1 MIVDASSSMPENQPK
16 IGREPPAQQD
26 GRRLLL
32 LSTTTGYQ
40 AQAFRDAARK
50 IGASLVLASDRCHVL
65 EDPWHDG
72 AIPVRFE
79 NPEES
84 AQKILEFARA
94 NPIQGLTAIG
104 DPPTLTAALVAREL
118 SLSYH
123 PVEAVE
129 TCRDKFKMRE
139 LCRAAGLPLP
149 WYRRWRANEDPAA
162 IAGAV
167 PFPCVLKP
175 LGLSASRGVIRAD
188 SAAEFQA
195 AFRRIAALLRS
206 PEIRRR
212 REESAEWIQVESYI
226 PGCEVAVEGI
236 LTHGRLRVLAVFDK
250 PDPLE
255 GPYFEETIYV
265 TPSRL
270 TGATL
275 EAIHSSLQA
284 AVDAVEL
291 RHGPLHAELR
301 VNDGGA
307 WVLEMAAR
315 PIGGLCARALRFGGG
330 VGLEELI
337 LRHALGEP
345 VEDLPREKASSGVMM
360 IPIPREGFLEK
371 VENVPEAEAVP
382 GIEDVEITAKERQK
396 LIPLPEGASYLGF
409 LFARAE
415 SSELVEAALR
425 EAHGK
430 LRFVISPSLPV
441 VR

>member
-1 MIVDASSSMPENQPK
+1 MIVDVSSSMPDSQPK

-26 GRRLLL
+26 GPRLLL

-40 AQAFRDAARK
+40 AQAFREAARK
-50 IGASLVLASDRCHVL
+50 IGALLVLASDRCHVL
-65 EDPWHDG
+65 EDPWHDR

-84 AQKILEFARA
+84 ARRIVEFARA
-94 NPIQGLTAIG
+94 NPIQGLAAIG
-104 DPPTLTAALVAREL
+104 DPPTLTAALVARDL
-118 SLSYH
+118 GLAYH

-129 TCRDKFKMRE
+129 CCRDKFKMRE
-139 LCRAAGLPLP
+139 RCRAAGLPSP
-149 WYRRWRANEDPAA
+149 WYRRWRVNEDPAA
-162 IAGAV
+162 AV
-167 PFPCVLKP
+167 RAVSFPCVLKP

-188 SAAEFQA
+188 NAAEFQA

-206 PEIRRR
+206 PEIRKG
-212 REESAEWIQVESYI
+212 REESAEWIQVEGYI
-226 PGCEVAVEGI
+226 PGCEVALEGI

-255 GPYFEETIYV
+255 GPYFEETIYI

-270 TGATL
+270 SGAAL
-275 EAIHSSLQA
+275 EAIHASLHA
-284 AVDAVEL
+284 AVEAVGL

-330 VGLEELI
+330 IGLEELI

-345 VEDLPREKASSGVMM
+345 VGDLPREKAASGVMM
-360 IPIPREGFLEK
+360 IPIPREGFLER
-371 VENVPEAEAVP
+371 VENVRQAEAVP
-382 GIEDVEITAKERQK
+382 GIEHVEITAKERQR

-425 EAHGK
+425 EAHRR
-430 LRFVISPSLPV
+430 LRFVVSPSLPV